1 MIGVLLHQLRRL
13 VMTSSR
19 CRTKK
24 LIKMAVLATF
34 TLIGTLALT
43 ADPSHALI
51 FDPARAAFTN
61 DLGAAGFTGPSGIE
75 LFFGFLEFLMLAIPV
90 ATGLLGLSQM
100 NRGPEAWMPWF
111 SIMGGSLV
119 FIAFVTVIVQR
130 VYS

>member
-1 MIGVLLHQLRRL
+1 MI
-13 VMTSSR
+13 
-19 CRTKK
+19 
-24 LIKMAVLATF
+24 F
-34 TLIGTLALT
+34 TVGSVIVFSGDHA
-43 ADPSHALI
+43 HALI
-51 FDPARAAFTN
+51 FDPARAAFTG
-61 DLGAAGFTGPSGIE
+61 DLSAAGFIGPSGIE